1 MSLLKWFLKMV
12 ASKIYKNN
20 FALEQGKK
28 EKVYYNKYS
37 ETALGKLSPSAT
49 CPIHLLSD

>member
-1 MSLLKWFLKMV
+1 MV

-28 EKVYYNKYS
+28 EKVYYNKHS
-37 ETALGKLSPSAT
+37 ETT
-49 CPIHLLSD
+49 REIVPISNVSYSFAVWLIRL